1 MKSILLIFIFS
12 ISLISAEKN
21 PNSMS
26 EEELLNEIMKME
38 EEVKVEKE
46 KTKAIKKLGETVDK
60 VAKKLGIEDWYFLYL
75 DIKCV
80 NI

>member
-38 EEVKVEKE
+38 EDIKVEKE
-46 KTKAIKKLGETVDK
+46 KTTALKKKTKDIKKLGETVDK
-60 VAKKLGIEDWYFLYL
+60 VAKKLGIED
-75 DIKCV
+75 
-80 NI
+80 

>member
-1 MKSILLIFIFS
+1 MKSILLILIFS

-60 VAKKLGIEDWYFLYL
+60 VAKKLGIED
-75 DIKCV
+75 
-80 NI
+80 